1 MIAQS
6 PHSGQHRRRWHR
18 RESSRRAVESTKLS
32 RQLFLMTENGWW
44 NNFSTTLHALLPAL
58 QLLWR
63 HKVPPAYYCMPFEV
77 HVTPQI
83 TPEHAGE
90 LELCQVNTHLLF
102 VNRVSLSIRYTHLT
116 ASQPPTLTNLSR
128 PGPPALL
135 VHTYSSSSL
144 LGPARNDGVR
154 PHQHQGFSRFVPYA
168 GIPASDDCNLP
179 REIHSW
185 VREPGTHTL
194 GYAYDTSIALQCI
207 CR

>member
-1 MIAQS
+1 M
-6 PHSGQHRRRWHR
+6 
-18 RESSRRAVESTKLS
+18 
-32 RQLFLMTENGWW
+32 
-44 NNFSTTLHALLPAL
+44 
-58 QLLWR
+58 
-63 HKVPPAYYCMPFEV
+63 PPAYYCMPFEV

-116 ASQPPTLTNLSR
+116 ASQPPPLTNLSR

-144 LGPARNDGVR
+144 LGPASNDGVR

-194 GYAYDTSIALQCI
+194 GYACVLYKHCHKIIHSWPKY
-207 CR
+207 